1 MPVIGAAYTAGL
13 MQLDPRSITVMT
25 ALMAA
30 VLGAVLLGVRRNYPP
45 TIEGLLP
52 WSLAPMTCAGAAGV
66 YALQGWWPEFAVAQ
80 TGNALLLTGCGLFYF
95 GSQRFFG
102 RRVTWR
108 LWGGIALLSLAV
120 LTWFLVRP
128 DYRVRMVVFTGT
140 MTACVL
146 AHARL
151 VLRDGRGFAARLIAV
166 TLLLQAIVLVGRG
179 LASFWVDGAQSSRF
193 AMTTVQ
199 TSYIA
204 SYCFSVLLLSVGVL
218 LMASERVWEEF
229 ELLAT
234 RDALTGALTRRAVL
248 QAGGEEF
255 DRWRRY
261 GQPLSLVLLDIDHFK
276 QVNDRYGHQAGDRVL
291 AGAVA
296 AMRGELRVNDRLGR
310 YGGEEFVILL
320 PSTDA
325 EAARASAERVRVAL
339 AAHAPEPG
347 IPPCTASLGLAW
359 AQPGD
364 TSLDALLARADEA
377 LYRAKANG
385 RNRVA

>member
-1 MPVIGAAYTAGL
+1 

-45 TIEGLLP
+45 SIRGLLP
-52 WSLAPMTCAGAAGV
+52 WSLAPMACALAAGV
-66 YALQGWWPEFAVAQ
+66 YAMQGLLPDPVVAQ
-80 TGNALLLTGCGLFYF
+80 SGNALLLAGCGLFYF

-120 LTWFLVRP
+120 LTWFLIRP
-128 DYRVRMVVFTGT
+128 DYRLRVAVFTGT

-151 VLRDGRGFAARLIAV
+151 VLRDGRGFAARLIAG
-166 TLLLQAIVLVGRG
+166 TLLLQAAVLIARG
-179 LASFWVDGAQSSRF
+179 LAAFWVDGPASSRF

-199 TSYIA
+199 TAYIA
-204 SYCFSVLLLSVGVL
+204 SYCFSALLLSVGVL
-218 LMASERVWEEF
+218 LMASERVREEF

-261 GQPLSLVLLDIDHFK
+261 EQPLSLLLLDIDHFK
-276 QVNDRYGHQAGDRVL
+276 QVNDRHGHQTGDRVL
-291 AGAVA
+291 AEAVA
-296 AMRGELRVNDRLGR
+296 VMREQLRATDRLGR

-320 PSTDA
+320 PSTGP
-325 EAARASAERVRVAL
+325 EAARASAERVREAL
-339 AAHAPEPG
+339 AAHEPAPG
-347 IPPCTASLGLAW
+347 IPPCSASLGVAW
-359 AQPGD
+359 TQPGD
-364 TSLDALLARADEA
+364 ASLDALLARADAA
-377 LYRAKANG
+377 LYRAKAKG
-385 RNRVA
+385 RNRVE

>member
-1 MPVIGAAYTAGL
+1 

-30 VLGAVLLGVRRNYPP
+30 VMGAVLLGVRRNYPS
-45 TIEGLLP
+45 TIQGLLP
-52 WSLAPMTCAGAAGV
+52 WSLAPMTCALAAGV
-66 YALQGWWPEFAVAQ
+66 YAMQGALPDFVVAQ

-102 RRVTWR
+102 RPVTWR

-120 LTWFLVRP
+120 LTWFLIRP
-128 DYRVRMVVFTGT
+128 DYRVRMVVFTAT

-146 AHARL
+146 AHAWL
-151 VLRDGRGFAARLIAV
+151 VRRDGRGFAARLIAG
-166 TLLLQAIVLVGRG
+166 TLALQAAVLVGRG

-199 TSYIA
+199 TAYIA

-218 LMASERVWEEF
+218 LMASERVREEF

-261 GQPLSLVLLDIDHFK
+261 GQPLSLLLLDIDHFK
-276 QVNDRYGHQAGDRVL
+276 LVNDRHGHQTGDRVL
-291 AGAVA
+291 AEAVA
-296 AMRGELRVNDRLGR
+296 AIRGQLRATDRLGR

-325 EAARASAERVRVAL
+325 EAARASAERVREAL
-339 AAHAPEPG
+339 AAHVPAPDV
-347 IPPCTASLGLAW
+347 PPCTASIGVAVAQLGDVSID
-359 AQPGD
+359 Q
-364 TSLDALLARADEA
+364 LLARADAA

-385 RNRVA
+385 RDRVE

>member
-1 MPVIGAAYTAGL
+1 MGATYTAGQ
-13 MQLDPRSITVMT
+13 MPLDPRSITVMT

-30 VLGAVLLGVRRNYPP
+30 VMGGVLIGVRRNYPS
-45 TIEGLLP
+45 TIRGLLP
-52 WSLAPMTCAGAAGV
+52 WAFAPMSCALAAGV
-66 YALQGWWPEFAVAQ
+66 YALQGLLPEFVVAQ
-80 TGNALLLTGCGLFYF
+80 AGNALLLAGCGLFYF

-102 RRVTWR
+102 QRVTWR
-108 LWGGIALLSLAV
+108 LWGAIGLLSLAV
-120 LTWFLVRP
+120 LTGFLIWP

-151 VLRDGRGFAARLIAV
+151 ILRDGRGFAARLIGA
-166 TLLLQAIVLVGRG
+166 TLLLQALVLIARG
-179 LASFWVDGAQSSRF
+179 AATFWVDGAQSSRF
-193 AMTTVQ
+193 ATTAVQ
-199 TSYIA
+199 TTYIA

-218 LMASERVWEEF
+218 LMASERVREEF

-255 DRWRRY
+255 DRWQRY
-261 GQPLSLVLLDIDHFK
+261 GQPLSLLLLDIDHFK
-276 QVNDRYGHQAGDRVL
+276 LVNDRHGHQAGDRVL

-296 AMRGELRVNDRLGR
+296 VMREQLRVTDRLGR

-325 EAARASAERVRVAL
+325 ASARASAERVRIAL
-339 AAHAPEPG
+339 ASHVPEPG
-347 IPPCTASLGLAW
+347 IPPCTASLGVAW
-359 AQPGD
+359 AQAGD
-364 TSLDALLARADEA
+364 AGLDALLARADEA
-377 LYRAKANG
+377 LYRAKASG
-385 RNRVA
+385 RNRVD

>member
-1 MPVIGAAYTAGL
+1 

-30 VLGAVLLGVRRNYPP
+30 VLGLVLLGVRRNYPS
-45 TIEGLLP
+45 TIHGLLP
-52 WSLAPMTCAGAAGV
+52 WAMAPMTCAFAAGV
-66 YALQGWWPEFAVAQ
+66 YALQGLWPEFVVAQ

-102 RRVTWR
+102 RPVSWR
-108 LWGGIALLSLAV
+108 LWGAIALLSLAV
-120 LTWFLVRP
+120 LTWFLIRP

-151 VLRDGRGFAARLIAV
+151 VLRDGRGFAARLIAG
-166 TLLLQAIVLVGRG
+166 TLLLQAAVLVGRG

-199 TSYIA
+199 TAYIA

-218 LMASERVWEEF
+218 LMASERVREEF

-276 QVNDRYGHQAGDRVL
+276 QVNDRHGHQAGDRVL
-291 AGAVA
+291 SGAVA

-325 EAARASAERVRVAL
+325 EAARASAERVRAAL

-347 IPPCTASLGLAW
+347 IPPCSASLGVAW

-364 TSLDALLARADEA
+364 TSLDALLARADAA

-385 RNRVA
+385 RNRVE

>member
-1 MPVIGAAYTAGL
+1 

-30 VLGAVLLGVRRNYPP
+30 VMGAVLLGVRRNYPP
-45 TIEGLLP
+45 SIQGLLP
-52 WSLAPMTCAGAAGV
+52 WSLAPMTCALAAGV
-66 YALQGWWPEFAVAQ
+66 YALQGLLPDFVVAQ

-102 RRVTWR
+102 RPVTWR
-108 LWGGIALLSLAV
+108 LWGGVALLSLAV
-120 LTWFLVRP
+120 LTWFLVWP
-128 DYRVRMVVFTGT
+128 DYRVRMVVFTTT

-151 VLRDGRGFAARLIAV
+151 VLRDGRGFAARLIAG
-166 TLLLQAIVLVGRG
+166 TLLLQAAVLVGRG

-199 TSYIA
+199 TAYIA
-204 SYCFSVLLLSVGVL
+204 SYCFSVLLLSVGAL
-218 LMASERVWEEF
+218 LMASERVRQEF

-248 QAGGEEF
+248 QAGAEEF

-261 GQPLSLVLLDIDHFK
+261 GQPLSLLLLDIDHFK
-276 QVNDRYGHQAGDRVL
+276 LVNDRHGHQTGDRVL
-291 AGAVA
+291 AHAVA
-296 AMRGELRVNDRLGR
+296 VMREQLRATDKLGR

-320 PSTDA
+320 PSTDV
-325 EAARASAERVRVAL
+325 EAARASAERVREAL
-339 AAHAPEPG
+339 ATRAPSPG
-347 IPPCTASLGLAW
+347 IPPCSASLGVAV
-359 AQPGD
+359 AGPGD
-364 TSLDALLARADEA
+364 LSLDMLLARADAA

-385 RNRVA
+385 RDRVE

>member
-1 MPVIGAAYTAGL
+1 
-13 MQLDPRSITVMT
+13 
-25 ALMAA
+25 
-30 VLGAVLLGVRRNYPP
+30 
-45 TIEGLLP
+45 
-52 WSLAPMTCAGAAGV
+52 
-66 YALQGWWPEFAVAQ
+66 
-80 TGNALLLTGCGLFYF
+80 
-95 GSQRFFG
+95 
-102 RRVTWR
+102 
-108 LWGGIALLSLAV
+108 
-120 LTWFLVRP
+120 
-128 DYRVRMVVFTGT
+128 
-140 MTACVL
+140 VL

-151 VLRDGRGFAARLIAV
+151 VLRDGRGFAARLIAG
-166 TLLLQAIVLVGRG
+166 TLLLQAAVLVGRG

-199 TSYIA
+199 TAYIA

-218 LMASERVWEEF
+218 LMASERVREEF

-276 QVNDRYGHQAGDRVL
+276 QVNDRHGHQAGDRVL
-291 AGAVA
+291 SGAVA

-325 EAARASAERVRVAL
+325 EAARASAERVRAAL
-339 AAHAPEPG
+339 AAPAPEPG
-347 IPPCTASLGLAW
+347 IPPCSASLGVAW

-364 TSLDALLARADEA
+364 TSLDALLARADAA

-385 RNRVA
+385 RNRVE

>member
-1 MPVIGAAYTAGL
+1 

-30 VLGAVLLGVRRNYPP
+30 IMGGVLLGVRRNYPP
-45 TIEGLLP
+45 TIRGLLP
-52 WSLAPMTCAGAAGV
+52 WALAPMTCALAAGV
-66 YALQGWWPEFAVAQ
+66 YALQGLLPEFVVAQ

-102 RRVTWR
+102 QRVTWR
-108 LWGGIALLSLAV
+108 LWGAIALLSLAV
-120 LTWFLVRP
+120 LTWFLVWP

-151 VLRDGRGFAARLIAV
+151 VLRDGRGFAARLIGA
-166 TLLLQAIVLVGRG
+166 TLLLQALVLIARG
-179 LASFWVDGAQSSRF
+179 VATFWVDGTQSSRF
-193 AMTTVQ
+193 AMTAVQ

-218 LMASERVWEEF
+218 LMASERVREEF

-234 RDALTGALTRRAVL
+234 RDALTGALTRRALL

-261 GQPLSLVLLDIDHFK
+261 GQPLSLLLLDIDHFK
-276 QVNDRYGHQAGDRVL
+276 LVNDRHGHQAGDRVL

-296 AMRGELRVNDRLGR
+296 VMREQLRVTDRLGR

-325 EAARASAERVRVAL
+325 EAAHASAERVRAAL
-339 AAHAPEPG
+339 ATHAPEPG
-347 IPPCTASLGLAW
+347 IPPCTASLGVAW
-359 AQPGD
+359 ALPGD
-364 TSLDALLARADEA
+364 VSLDALLARADAA

-385 RNRVA
+385 RDRVE

>member
-1 MPVIGAAYTAGL
+1 MGPAYTAGL

-30 VLGAVLLGVRRNYPP
+30 VLGLVLLGVRRNYPA
-45 TIEGLLP
+45 TIRGLLP
-52 WSLAPMTCAGAAGV
+52 WALAPMTCAFAAGV
-66 YALQGWWPEFAVAQ
+66 YALQGVWPEFAVAQ
-80 TGNALLLTGCGLFYF
+80 TGNVLLLLGCGLFYF

-108 LWGGIALLSLAV
+108 LWGGIALISLAV
-120 LTWFLVRP
+120 LTWFLLRP

-151 VLRDGRGFAARLIAV
+151 VLRDGRGFAARLIAG
-166 TLLLQAIVLVGRG
+166 TLLLQALVLIGRG
-179 LASFWVDGAQSSRF
+179 LATFWVDGAQSSRF

-199 TSYIA
+199 TAYIA
-204 SYCFSVLLLSVGVL
+204 SYCFSVLLLSMGVL
-218 LMASERVWEEF
+218 LMASERVREEF

-261 GQPLSLVLLDIDHFK
+261 AQPLSLVLLDLDHFK
-276 QVNDRYGHQAGDRVL
+276 QVNDRHGHQAGDRVL
-291 AGAVA
+291 AAAAAV
-296 AMRGELRVNDRLGR
+296 MRQALRVNDRLGR

-325 EAARASAERVRVAL
+325 EAARASAERVRAAL

-347 IPPCTASLGLAW
+347 IPPCTASLGVAW
-359 AQPGD
+359 AQADDAG
-364 TSLDALLARADEA
+364 LDALLARADEA
-377 LYRAKANG
+377 LYRAKADG
-385 RNRVA
+385 RDRVA

>member
-1 MPVIGAAYTAGL
+1 

-30 VLGAVLLGVRRNYPP
+30 IMGGVLLGVRRNYPP
-45 TIEGLLP
+45 TIRGLLP
-52 WSLAPMTCAGAAGV
+52 WALAPMTCALAAGV
-66 YALQGWWPEFAVAQ
+66 YALQGLLPEFLVAQ
-80 TGNALLLTGCGLFYF
+80 TGNVLLLTGCGLFYF

-102 RRVTWR
+102 QRVTWR
-108 LWGGIALLSLAV
+108 LWGAIALLSLAV
-120 LTWFLVRP
+120 LTWFLVWP

-151 VLRDGRGFAARLIAV
+151 VLRDGRGFAARLIGA
-166 TLLLQAIVLVGRG
+166 TLLLQAAVLVLRG
-179 LASFWVDGAQSSRF
+179 LATFWVDGAQSSRF
-193 AMTTVQ
+193 AMTAVQ

-218 LMASERVWEEF
+218 LMASERVREEF

-234 RDALTGALTRRAVL
+234 RDALTGALTRRALL

-261 GQPLSLVLLDIDHFK
+261 GQPLSLLLLDIDHFK
-276 QVNDRYGHQAGDRVL
+276 LVNDRHGHQAGDRVL

-296 AMRGELRVNDRLGR
+296 VMREQLRVTDRLGR

-325 EAARASAERVRVAL
+325 EAAHASAERVRVAL
-339 AAHAPEPG
+339 ATHAPEPG
-347 IPPCTASLGLAW
+347 IPPCTASLGVAW
-359 AQPGD
+359 AQSGD
-364 TSLDALLARADEA
+364 VSLDALLARADEA

-385 RNRVA
+385 RDRVE